1 MSPAAS
7 HPSGTRGPD
16 VGAATRLRI
25 SKSVY
30 VRPFNE
36 ELVVLDF
43 SRGEYFALDE
53 VGARVWQHLEKGE
66 SLGAI
71 AHAIAGE
78 YDVTESAALADIVVL
93 ATELVTQSLVETVDP
108 E

>member
-1 MSPAAS
+1 MSS
-7 HPSGTRGPD
+7 D
-16 VGAATRLRI
+16 VGATTRLRI

-53 VGARVWQHLEKGE
+53 VGARVWHHLEKGE
-66 SLGAI
+66 SLGDI
-71 AHAIAGE
+71 ARAIAGD
-78 YDVTESAALADIVVL
+78 YDVTESAALADILVL
-93 ATELVTQSLVETVDP
+93 ARDLVTQSLAERVDP